1 MTTNNTEIG
10 AFINSQAEDTA
21 PDMENDFL
29 LSYDASAGAVKKVKQ
44 ANLSTGGGGGGVTIL
59 HSGYNTYVDPG
70 LSTGNVV
77 VEAIQAVSLVGT
89 NLGTMG
95 SMAWGDSRTGTPLID
110 VNSLLTDS
118 GSWNLHDCCTY
129 NPPPA
134 GWMNT
139 GSITINYTGVES
151 FAAAS
156 YPITV
161 EAGKTYTL
169 TFFNSD
175 MNNTSIYIYGTGLV
189 ISNRRVHEISGL
201 WNVYVYAKT
210 SGATELFFE
219 SNEWHSPC
227 SFTISAIEM
236 GETDLAHNYN
246 VSLGFN
252 TGYDKDQ
259 LSNPT
264 NEILIGA
271 LTHGTKNNQT
281 IIGNDM
287 TEETVIKGVV
297 FLGQYASAPAYQLGA
312 AYYNTTTNKLN
323 IGGASAWEELGGGG
337 APAPEHVAL
346 YFDILKPDQ
355 AVVTGDDLYHFYI
368 PNFADRYSLLE
379 VQVWTV
385 TPPASG
391 HIEVSLHNVSWS
403 QYPLATN
410 AWIDTGNFS
419 SLTAWSHPTTI
430 NPTYAMVGGGNR
442 FGVGVVSA
450 GSGALGL
457 TLMVTLVY
465 TGA

>member
-1 MTTNNTEIG
+1 M
-10 AFINSQAEDTA
+10 
-21 PDMENDFL
+21 
-29 LSYDASAGAVKKVKQ
+29 
-44 ANLSTGGGGGGVTIL
+44 
-59 HSGYNTYVDPG
+59 
-70 LSTGNVV
+70 
-77 VEAIQAVSLVGT
+77 
-89 NLGTMG
+89 
-95 SMAWGDSRTGTPLID
+95 
-110 VNSLLTDS
+110 
-118 GSWNLHDCCTY
+118 
-129 NPPPA
+129 
-134 GWMNT
+134 
-139 GSITINYTGVES
+139 
-151 FAAAS
+151 
-156 YPITV
+156 
-161 EAGKTYTL
+161 
-169 TFFNSD
+169 
-175 MNNTSIYIYGTGLV
+175 
-189 ISNRRVHEISGL
+189 
-201 WNVYVYAKT
+201 
-210 SGATELFFE
+210 
-219 SNEWHSPC
+219 
-227 SFTISAIEM
+227 
-236 GETDLAHNYN
+236 
-246 VSLGFN
+246 
-252 TGYDKDQ
+252 
-259 LSNPT
+259 
-264 NEILIGA
+264 
-271 LTHGTKNNQT
+271 
-281 IIGNDM
+281 
-287 TEETVIKGVV
+287 
-297 FLGQYASAPAYQLGA
+297 
-312 AYYNTTTNKLN
+312 N